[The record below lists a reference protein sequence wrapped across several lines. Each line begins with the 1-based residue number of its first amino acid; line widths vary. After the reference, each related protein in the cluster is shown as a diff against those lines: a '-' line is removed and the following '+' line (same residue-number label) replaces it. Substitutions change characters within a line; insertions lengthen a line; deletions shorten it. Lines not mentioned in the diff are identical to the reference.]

1 MAPLEVNHVLQDD
14 IALERLTTR
23 GIELIVY
30 VCRMWPQMK
39 ENVDR
44 EFLDWNYS
52 LQRLCSETWDRNPW
66 RGPHMGTIIS
76 TTKMLCRSRKLD
88 DPRGWVLKQ
97 ISGMELLQVAGI
109 HHTALQWPLPSSVDD
124 EVLSSMAGNAFSA
137 YAHGPLMLSFLPL
150 LFLTR
155 EDFGLIRKLEE
166 QESVETSSVA
176 EADCE
181 AEGDSVNG
189 NSRDDDSS
197 DDSASSSSD

>member
-76 TTKMLCRSRKLD
+76 TTKMICRLRKLD

-97 ISGMELLQVAGI
+97 ISGMELLHVAGI
-109 HHTALQWPLPSSVDD
+109 HHTALHWPLPPNVDD

-137 YAHGPLMLSFLPL
+137 YAHVPLMLSFLPL

-155 EDFGLIRKLEE
+155 ENFGIKLKE
-166 QESVETSSVA
+166 QASVETNSVCDA
-176 EADCE
+176 ELE
-181 AEGDSVNG
+181 SQGQQQG
-189 NSRDDDSS
+189 
-197 DDSASSSSD
+197 